1 MAVRRHIGPVMVMM
15 TMMAVDLHL
24 SPTYVIVLT
33 LSIGRYPDQFLAVSV
48 ATVPGSRITSI
59 SL

>member
-1 MAVRRHIGPVMVMM
+1 MVMM
-15 TMMAVDLHL
+15 TMMAMDLHL